1 MKDVE
6 KLELEANKI
15 LNKYNIA
22 EVCNQALLDELI
34 YGTSCIVI
42 TEDKV
47 VRVDP
52 HSEEWFKIC
61 KL

>member
-42 TEDKV
+42 TEDEV
-47 VRVDP
+47 VRVESY
-52 HSEEWFKIC
+52 SEEWFRVN